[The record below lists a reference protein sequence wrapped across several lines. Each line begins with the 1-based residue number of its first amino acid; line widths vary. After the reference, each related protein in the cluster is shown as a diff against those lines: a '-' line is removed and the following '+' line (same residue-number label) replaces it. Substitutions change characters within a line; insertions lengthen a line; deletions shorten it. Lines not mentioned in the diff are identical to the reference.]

1 MRDASDGGCVA
12 QAVRVSYVRV
22 CEVRMGERQIIS
34 NKRLLCNKRQ
44 ELDLE
49 INTKVCLFSEVN
61 TKVCLL
67 SFLARKCVFLIQS
80 LVRGTEVCL
89 FDFYARKCVLS
100 DSLF

>member
-1 MRDASDGGCVA
+1 MRLN
-12 QAVRVSYVRV
+12 Y
-22 CEVRMGERQIIS
+22 
-34 NKRLLCNKRQ
+34 NLLNLQ
-44 ELDLE
+44 LVTQE